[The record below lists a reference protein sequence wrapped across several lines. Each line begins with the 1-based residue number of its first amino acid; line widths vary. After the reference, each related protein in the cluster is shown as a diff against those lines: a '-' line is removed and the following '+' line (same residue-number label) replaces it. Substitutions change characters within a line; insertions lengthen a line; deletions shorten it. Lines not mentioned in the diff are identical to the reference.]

1 MRSHWTHWC
10 NFLQPTNL
18 LVCSTIVWLV
28 IQIFSFIRK
37 LTFSHMVNFSWSLLL
52 FLEEL
57 CCNRGYWILL
67 VFTIAEFPAIS
78 GRKSRRPQIACSHHQ
93 SVNMMFIPFE
103 WFYPKQTCLTSKEFR
118 SDKWSQLYCESHS
131 WKFGGHLFLP
141 HAVWADS
148 LSVPSKSTVL
158 D

>member
-10 NFLQPTNL
+10 NFLQPRNL

-37 LTFSHMVNFSWSLLL
+37 LTFSHIVNFSWSLLL

-57 CCNRGYWILL
+57 CCNKGYWILM

-93 SVNMMFIPFE
+93 SVNFDVYFVQMILSGNKIVTL
-103 WFYPKQTCLTSKEFR
+103 YSSKEFR
-118 SDKWSQLYCESHS
+118 SEKWSHIHILEIRWS
-131 WKFGGHLFLP
+131 
-141 HAVWADS
+141 
-148 LSVPSKSTVL
+148 SVFAWCL
-158 D
+158 M